1 MKIETVKDEE
11 ESSTTQDYSVE
22 LERGEPIAKRCRD
35 YLATGSADD
44 NSSILTMVEVKLQS
58 NDNYMPGGPERLK
71 FDDCKQSPTL
81 SQVLAQT
88 IVNAFYQVNEH
99 PELQGRFIPTFLASE
114 KYVTIHMYNPTSDV
128 LLTQQKAMPL
138 WVAGE
143 RLDYATILA
152 LWIALNMHRFSKGLP
167 NDSEDFESSLYRKS
181 NFHALNKDNL
191 RFYQKDIKRPYRLS
205 SGINEVASTR
215 ASMKQGLYLITQIK
229 EVN

>member
-1 MKIETVKDEE
+1 MKIETVKDKK

-22 LERGEPIAKRCRD
+22 VEIGEPIAKRCRD
-35 YLATGSADD
+35 DLAPGTADD
-44 NSSILTMVEVKLQS
+44 NSSNLAMEEVELQS

-71 FDDCKQSPTL
+71 FDYCKQSPTL

-114 KYVTIHMYNPTSDV
+114 KYVTIHMYNPTLDV

-191 RFYQKDIKRPYRLS
+191 RFYQNDIKRPYHLS

-215 ASMKQGLYLITQIK
+215 ASLKQGLYLITHMK
-229 EVN
+229 DVT